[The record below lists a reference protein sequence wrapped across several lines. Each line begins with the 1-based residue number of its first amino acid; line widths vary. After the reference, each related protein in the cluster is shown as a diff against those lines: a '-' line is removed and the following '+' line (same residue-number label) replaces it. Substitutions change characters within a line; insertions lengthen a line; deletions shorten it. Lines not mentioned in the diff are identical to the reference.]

1 MKKDYTQWH
10 AKKTQ
15 IEHSSDERL
24 FFHERE
30 VWWCSAGSNIGFEQD
45 GKGEDFARPMLVF
58 KKFNKEIFW
67 GLPLS
72 TKIKTTEK
80 TAKFYSPVNL
90 LITPDTNDGIERV
103 AIISQMRLID
113 GKRLISKMGFIDE
126 ANYKEIQKAVIN
138 LCSLQPLSDIV

>member
-1 MKKDYTQWH
+1 MKKDYLDWH
-10 AKKTQ
+10 KKKTE
-15 IEHSSDERL
+15 IEHGNDERL

-30 VWWCSAGSNIGFEQD
+30 VWWCSVGSNVGFEQD
-45 GKGEDFARPMLVF
+45 GKGKGFARPVLIF

-72 TKIKTTEK
+72 TKIKTTKK
-80 TAKFYSPVNL
+80 TKKFYSSVNL
-90 LITPDTNDGIERV
+90 NDEIDRV

-126 ANYKEIQKAVIN
+126 KNYQEIQKAVIN
-138 LCSLQPLSDIV
+138 LCSLQPPSDIV